1 MAELAT
7 HVQDNN
13 SHDSDAIQETAAAE
27 KESAKYT
34 VSLPSIKMS
43 EKMFSGILGSAKEFA
58 EMQKALLKSIEPLGI
73 NVLDI
78 SRTTKM
84 VEQIAKYLDANSA
97 ISTAALQA
105 ISQQERLLSVFQSQE
120 RNLAQII
127 NNSLNISNNI
137 PKLLSVSLPN
147 TAWVN
152 ELLKIAAIHI
162 DSATIINS
170 ISFPDLLSETAA
182 RFVSDAYSELA
193 VSPEVN
199 AETYTAEIF
208 KKSIEKIPLS
218 VPDSVRRNIIGWIF
232 TFILVLLPMIQNHHI
247 QQGDA
252 RFQEELLSKTR
263 QSNELQEKLLSK
275 TRQSAEQ
282 QENLLEKLSTMI
294 DEAQQTHT
302 SRETSILLAKRTVRV
317 RVNPNSKGGIAYT
330 LNVGQVVYVIEE
342 SGNWLFV
349 KYTNAAEMEEYG
361 WVTRSS
367 FVLPQNFEASI
378 KSKQLKQMNQIPQ

>member
-1 MAELAT
+1 M
-7 HVQDNN
+7 
-13 SHDSDAIQETAAAE
+13 
-27 KESAKYT
+27 
-34 VSLPSIKMS
+34 
-43 EKMFSGILGSAKEFA
+43 
-58 EMQKALLKSIEPLGI
+58 
-73 NVLDI
+73 
-78 SRTTKM
+78 
-84 VEQIAKYLDANSA
+84 
-97 ISTAALQA
+97 
-105 ISQQERLLSVFQSQE
+105 
-120 RNLAQII
+120 
-127 NNSLNISNNI
+127 
-137 PKLLSVSLPN
+137 
-147 TAWVN
+147 
-152 ELLKIAAIHI
+152 KIAAIHI